1 MKNNAKYLYSATTIT
16 AVLSMLSIGV
26 IAESRDHDDHHQQ
39 EAHLHGLVEMNLAI
53 ENNTIELNLE
63 SPAANIVG
71 FEHPAS
77 TPEQYASVTRAKT
90 MLDMPAQLLTFIG
103 TRCEPTTQEIDV
115 SAVLKP
121 VETHHKEEA
130 HSEHKEHA
138 NKGHEDHETHSE
150 ISARY
155 QFHCDKGIKLTAI
168 KVHLFDLFP
177 RIKTVHTAW
186 VSDTNQASTILTAG
200 VTTINFEDRP

>member
-1 MKNNAKYLYSATTIT
+1 MYSAATII
-16 AVLSMLSIGV
+16 AVLSMLSSELH
-26 IAESRDHDDHHQQ
+26 AEPLDHDDRHQQ
-39 EAHLHGLVEMNLAI
+39 KAHLHGLVEMTLAI
-53 ENNTIELNLE
+53 EGNTVELNLE

-71 FEHPAS
+71 FEHLAS
-77 TPEQYASVTRAKT
+77 TPEQHASVTRAT
-90 MLDMPAQLLTFIG
+90 TILDLPQQLLTFIG
-103 TRCEPTTQEIDV
+103 TRCQSIAQEVDF
-115 SAVLKP
+115 SAMLKP
-121 VETHHKEEA
+121 TETYHKEEA
-130 HSEHKEHA
+130 RSEHPEHIDK
-138 NKGHEDHETHSE
+138 NHEGHEDHETHSE